1 MYMLNITSIDV
12 QEGSVEGNSVK
23 NGSNRSGGGM
33 YIIQSISEVSPSE
46 HKFIDVLFDGNSAV
60 CEDGNCALGDMA
72 TGGALAYQIT
82 EGKVN
87 LLLERVVGVNNR
99 VEAVNVV
106 TQGAFAHMSIA
117 TNGSIQARIV
127 NSTFSGNTS
136 SSRATFLAFRP
147 ESRTVASEVELF
159 NTTIHG
165 EDGKTLFYLQAHS
178 QAEVE
183 HALRLR
189 NSILSTSGDRICDA
203 VYAAQ
208 IRFESA
214 GWLVRPN
221 VTHSCVPEPDPTDH
235 IIDNPGL
242 LPLADYGGNTLTHA
256 LQPGS
261 TVIGAG
267 EPGGCTDG
275 ESPIEEDQRGAARTT
290 PNCTPGAY
298 SD

>member
-1 MYMLNITSIDV
+1 
-12 QEGSVEGNSVK
+12 
-23 NGSNRSGGGM
+23 M

-60 CEDGNCALGDMA
+60 CEDDNCAEGDKA

-99 VEAVNVV
+99 VEAVNVD
-106 TQGAFAHMSIA
+106 TLGAFAHMSIA

-136 SSRATFLAFRP
+136 SSRATFLSFRP
-147 ESRTVASEVELF
+147 ESQTVASEVELF

-165 EDGKTLFYLQAHS
+165 EDGKTLFYLYAHS
-178 QAEVE
+178 EAEVE

-189 NSILSTSGDRICDA
+189 NSILSTSGANLCSSSPN
-203 VYAAQ
+203 
-208 IRFESA
+208 IRFEST
-214 GWLVRPN
+214 GWIVRPN
-221 VTHSCVPEPDPTDH
+221 VTNSCVPEPDPTDH

>member
-1 MYMLNITSIDV
+1 
-12 QEGSVEGNSVK
+12 
-23 NGSNRSGGGM
+23 M
-33 YIIQSISEVSPSE
+33 YITQSISEVSPSE

-60 CEDGNCALGDMA
+60 CEDGNCAVGDRA

-82 EGKVN
+82 QGKVN

-99 VEAVNVV
+99 VEAGSVD
-106 TQGAFAHMSIA
+106 TEGAFARMNIA
-117 TNGSIQARIV
+117 TNGSIHARIV

-147 ESRTVASEVELF
+147 ASRTLAVASEVELF

-165 EDGKTLFYLQAHS
+165 EDGKTLFDLYAHPE
-178 QAEVE
+178 AEVE

-189 NSILSTSGDRICDA
+189 NSILSTSGANLCSSSPN
-203 VYAAQ
+203 
-208 IRFESA
+208 IRFEST

-221 VTHSCVPEPDPTDH
+221 VTNSCVPEPDPTDR

-256 LQPGS
+256 LQTGS

-275 ESPIEEDQRGAARTT
+275 ESPIEEDQRGSARTT